1 MRLRAEQIETRG
13 QGTGHCFGIE
23 VVMSLF
29 ASNAKEQKGFT
40 LVELIAVL
48 VIVGILAVA
57 AVPRFFDS
65 NVFQARGAADQVTA
79 ALRYGQKVAIAQR
92 GLVSVNITTAN
103 SSNCGAALSGGNVNC
118 VISNSV
124 PAPGL
129 PKTVTFNA
137 LGQTSTK
144 LADSITVGTTIIN
157 IEAETGY
164 VH

>member
-1 MRLRAEQIETRG
+1 MLCSAERVATIKLETGHFFDSRAELW
-13 QGTGHCFGIE
+13 
-23 VVMSLF
+23 LF
-29 ASNAKEQKGFT
+29 DFHKNTQRGFT
-40 LVELIAVL
+40 LVELIAVI

-57 AVPRFFDS
+57 AVPRFFDN

-92 GLVSVNITTAN
+92 GPVSVNITTAN